1 MTFYVLVAVSAV
13 MFHFNMLYYVYCFL
27 GKIMSFWAEH
37 QTIRYTCHV
46 PDATCCGCVD
56 VATYCWYSTSFVLRL
71 EFIFPVA
78 IIAEKQISPD
88 GFWKTFKYQKHAYN
102 HAEANKTEFGIQV
115 SILDLWLVSCQ
126 QTWSLTGWILDF
138 DHLCHAEMSIMRI
151 CMFPG
156 WVGGLMAYWWLW
168 SFHHN
173 CGTHV
178 CCDHYK

>member
-1 MTFYVLVAVSAV
+1 MTFYVLVAMSAV

-78 IIAEKQISPD
+78 IIAERNRLAQMASEKHLNTRSMHTIM
-88 GFWKTFKYQKHAYN
+88 QKRTKLN
-102 HAEANKTEFGIQV
+102 SV

>member
-1 MTFYVLVAVSAV
+1 MTFYVLVAMSAV

-102 HAEANKTEFGIQV
+102 HAEANKTEFGIHSWPMIGQLPANMI
-115 SILDLWLVSCQ
+115 SHWLN
-126 QTWSLTGWILDF
+126 
-138 DHLCHAEMSIMRI
+138 
-151 CMFPG
+151 PG
-156 WVGGLMAYWWLW
+156 LW
-168 SFHHN
+168 SSLSCRNEYHENLHFPRLSGWSH
-173 CGTHV
+173 GLLMTLV
-178 CCDHYK
+178 ISS